1 MERLCKRG
9 CTLDSERRRSAA
21 IMWSLLAQFL
31 SALVLWKCSL
41 VPHGSDGWQNSSRSR
56 MTRCSLYSSRV
67 HQVEGWPSDTFF
79 QADKPISQYWDLK
92 HAGSLGLEASHIS
105 ISLHHSVSKESLHVN
120 IRRAMSPSDPCRFL
134 DPKVEEDRFDVVRDG
149 GVVSNTPSSR
159 GRVTEKTR
167 FGPPREASIT
177 ILI

>member
-1 MERLCKRG
+1 MKRLC
-9 CTLDSERRRSAA
+9 RRSAA

-41 VPHGSDGWQNSSRSR
+41 VPRGSDGWQNSSRSR
-56 MTRCSLYSSRV
+56 MTRCSLYSPGV

-79 QADKPISQYWDLK
+79 QADKPVSPYWDMQDE
-92 HAGSLGLEASHIS
+92 GSPGLGASQIS

-120 IRRAMSPSDPCRFL
+120 IRRAMSLNGPCRFL
-134 DPKVEEDRFDVVRDG
+134 HPKIQEDRFDVVRDG

-159 GRVTEKTR
+159 GRVTERTR
-167 FGPPREASIT
+167 FGQPREASIT